1 MHRGTGHH
9 PNTSNIIVLRESG
22 NARTRKKLKA
32 VMVEYG
38 VASRVDAVAD
48 ERTPCSVELE
58 QKTPKEQN
66 AENDENRDDD
76 DLN

>member
-1 MHRGTGHH
+1 
-9 PNTSNIIVLRESG
+9 
-22 NARTRKKLKA
+22 
-32 VMVEYG
+32 MVEYG

-76 DLN
+76 DLD